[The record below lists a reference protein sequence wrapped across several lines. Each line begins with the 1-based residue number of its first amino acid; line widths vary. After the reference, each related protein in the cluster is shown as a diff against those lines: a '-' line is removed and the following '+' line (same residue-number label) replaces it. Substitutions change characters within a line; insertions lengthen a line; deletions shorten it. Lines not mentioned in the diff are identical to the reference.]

1 MLTTLDGQFTPGSYR
16 PLRFTFIIW
25 LMVIIGGSGNNLGS
39 IFGGFFIW
47 FIWIEAEPLSIG
59 FMNMLAGGLE
69 YDNPLRMHLLG
80 SAAHLRL
87 FIMGLLLLLALRFM
101 PRGVIPE
108 KIQKK

>member
-1 MLTTLDGQFTPGSYR
+1 
-16 PLRFTFIIW
+16 
-25 LMVIIGGSGNNLGS
+25 LGS

-69 YDNPLRMHLLG
+69 YDNPLRMHLFG

-87 FIMGLLLLLALRFM
+87 FLLALRFM